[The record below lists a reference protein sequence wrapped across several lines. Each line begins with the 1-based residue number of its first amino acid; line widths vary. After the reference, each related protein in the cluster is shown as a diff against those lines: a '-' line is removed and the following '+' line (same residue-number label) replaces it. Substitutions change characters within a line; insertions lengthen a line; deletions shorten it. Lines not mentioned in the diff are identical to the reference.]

1 MAQFPKKITDDP
13 YAAAVL
19 IRRLVTEQGF
29 IYWRRYLVAF
39 ALMAL
44 AAGSTAGA
52 TYVLGQVLNQAY
64 VDKNIPG
71 ISMFSVVTV
80 ILIFITGVA
89 TYGHLVILT
98 QISHAIPP

>member
-44 AAGSTAGA
+44 AAVPPRHGAG
-52 TYVLGQVLNQAY
+52 TRSVLDARRL
-64 VDKNIPG
+64 
-71 ISMFSVVTV
+71 SR
-80 ILIFITGVA
+80 
-89 TYGHLVILT
+89 
-98 QISHAIPP
+98 